1 MDCWNRVKRKVPAR
15 RTVARFSFALLL
27 LWLCHQRV
35 VKLGFIQMTHHGF
48 ALSDNVATTYSSI
61 HYDPLKAN
69 LGLIFFRHLIHD
81 SDSHEHVNDENLCS
95 LIHFFI
101 QQATLNKRPVQF
113 STGIFILYDST
124 GRFFPRLMMAKNAQ
138 IHSDEHRSGYML
150 RLKHFALDA
159 ILSIRERFLGRRYS
173 NALPFIYLRG
183 DESSHFHERGTK
195 YERRHVYPAYGA
207 DIRHGCLPNHFG
219 HILFGQLKSLS
230 ESVDPHYRGDRIY
243 MKPEAYG
250 LQQFPHYIAHAG
262 HYIRSKLQLILCQWA
277 DSWNLKFCLRTAA
290 FHEWTDRIWIKR
302 WEHILSTMSHVERRP
317 LRDQASLHGIQEM
330 YRQTLQF
337 PTQPDVE
344 KFRTELEHHYGSDVS
359 ARKGN
364 EIILTTEELLNSQAT
379 CD

>member
-1 MDCWNRVKRKVPAR
+1 MSVLANTQSATSQRLYSRRHIIDSFRSDIKSSSFQRLRTDMKIASGIPKFCPLEMIQQERNPYVRDDSMFIKIMVDFGDTPNTLFPYIVSLNPGLPVHVQQDCWNRVKRKVPAR

-195 YERRHVYPAYGA
+195 YERRHVYPA
-207 DIRHGCLPNHFG
+207 
-219 HILFGQLKSLS
+219 
-230 ESVDPHYRGDRIY
+230 
-243 MKPEAYG
+243 
-250 LQQFPHYIAHAG
+250 
-262 HYIRSKLQLILCQWA
+262 
-277 DSWNLKFCLRTAA
+277 
-290 FHEWTDRIWIKR
+290 
-302 WEHILSTMSHVERRP
+302 
-317 LRDQASLHGIQEM
+317 
-330 YRQTLQF
+330 
-337 PTQPDVE
+337 
-344 KFRTELEHHYGSDVS
+344 
-359 ARKGN
+359 
-364 EIILTTEELLNSQAT
+364 
-379 CD
+379 